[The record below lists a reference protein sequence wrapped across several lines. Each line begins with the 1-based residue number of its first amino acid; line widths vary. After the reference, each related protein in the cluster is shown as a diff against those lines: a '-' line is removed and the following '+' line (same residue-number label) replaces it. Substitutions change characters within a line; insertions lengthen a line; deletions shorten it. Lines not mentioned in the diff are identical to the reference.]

1 MRTLNFD
8 RFLNGVVLL
17 IIILG
22 LVNLYSAS
30 FYLDRSIFVKQVI
43 WVILGI
49 SVAILL
55 FSINIDDLLSFS
67 LFIYVLLF
75 VLTALTLFVG
85 KEIRGTKSWFSIMGM
100 GIQPSE
106 FLKFG
111 ILVLV
116 TKFLSREGVNL
127 EGFST
132 FLIVGLI
139 FFSPVIIL
147 ILQPDVGMII
157 SYAIIFI
164 LFALLAG
171 LNRNLLLILLLTIF
185 SFGFFPFFRAY
196 IDYLQKSNIEISGVM
211 LVLISKEFTIAFAV
225 SAVLIG
231 VISLLM
237 ARVFKDKVRLVFS
250 IIILFVSVGFLF
262 GNLAYDKLKPYQK
275 NRLMVFFNPQV
286 DRLGA
291 GYNVIQSEIAIGSGG
306 IVGKGFLN
314 GSQNKL
320 NILPERTTD
329 FAFSVLAEEWGFL
342 GVIVVLILYILL
354 FYRLISLMISSEDLK
369 SYLMMAMIVSIIF
382 TNFMINM
389 FMVLGL
395 APVTGLPLPFFSY
408 GGSSMITNLALIGL
422 ANNIY
427 KRRTIM
433 L

>member
-8 RFLNGVVLL
+8 RFLTGVVLL

-22 LVNLYSAS
+22 LINLYSAS

-49 SVAILL
+49 GVAILL

-85 KEIRGTKSWFSIMGM
+85 KEIRGTKSWLSIMGM

-127 EGFST
+127 ERFST

-157 SYAIIFI
+157 SYTIIFI

-171 LNRNLLLILLLTIF
+171 LNRSLLLILLLTIF

-196 IDYLQKSNIEISGVM
+196 IDHLQKSNIEISGVM
-211 LVLISKEFTIAFAV
+211 SVLISKEFTIAFAV
-225 SAVLIG
+225 SAVIIG
-231 VISLLM
+231 VISLLI

-342 GVIVVLILYILL
+342 GVIVVIILYILL

>member
-1 MRTLNFD
+1 M
-8 RFLNGVVLL
+8 
-17 IIILG
+17 
-22 LVNLYSAS
+22 S
-30 FYLDRSIFVKQVI
+30 
-43 WVILGI
+43 
-49 SVAILL
+49 
-55 FSINIDDLLSFS
+55 
-67 LFIYVLLF
+67 
-75 VLTALTLFVG
+75 
-85 KEIRGTKSWFSIMGM
+85 
-100 GIQPSE
+100 
-106 FLKFG
+106 
-111 ILVLV
+111 
-116 TKFLSREGVNL
+116 
-127 EGFST
+127 
-132 FLIVGLI
+132 
-139 FFSPVIIL
+139 
-147 ILQPDVGMII
+147 
-157 SYAIIFI
+157 
-164 LFALLAG
+164 
-171 LNRNLLLILLLTIF
+171 
-185 SFGFFPFFRAY
+185 
-196 IDYLQKSNIEISGVM
+196 
-211 LVLISKEFTIAFAV
+211 VLISKEFTIAFAV
-225 SAVLIG
+225 SAVIIG
-231 VISLLM
+231 VISLLI

-342 GVIVVLILYILL
+342 GVIVVIILYILL

>member
-8 RFLNGVVLL
+8 RFLTGVVLL
-17 IIILG
+17 IVILG

-49 SVAILL
+49 GVAILL

-75 VLTALTLFVG
+75 VLTVLTLFVG
-85 KEIRGTKSWFSIMGM
+85 KEIRGTKSWLSIMGM

-127 EGFST
+127 ERFST

-139 FFSPVIIL
+139 FFCPVIIL

-211 LVLISKEFTIAFAV
+211 SVLISKEFTIAFAV
-225 SAVLIG
+225 SAVIIG
-231 VISLLM
+231 VISLLI

-291 GYNVIQSEIAIGSGG
+291 GYNVIQSKIAIGSGG

-342 GVIVVLILYILL
+342 GVIVVIILYILL

-369 SYLMMAMIVSIIF
+369 SYLMMAMIASIIF

>member
-1 MRTLNFD
+1 MRVLNFD
-8 RFLNGVVLL
+8 RFLTGVVLL
-17 IIILG
+17 IILLG
-22 LVNLYSAS
+22 LINLYSAS
-30 FYLDRSIFVKQVI
+30 FYLDKSIFVKQII

-49 SVAILL
+49 GVAVLL
-55 FSINIDDLLSFS
+55 FSINIDDLLNFS
-67 LFIYVLLF
+67 LFVYILLF
-75 VLTALTLFVG
+75 FLTALTILVG
-85 KEIRGTKSWFSIMGM
+85 KEIRGTKSWLSIMGM

-106 FLKFG
+106 LLKFG

-116 TKFLSREGVNL
+116 TSFLSREGVNL
-127 EGFST
+127 ESFST
-132 FLIVGLI
+132 FVIVGLI

-147 ILQPDVGMII
+147 ILQPDIGMII

-171 LNRNLLLILLLTIF
+171 LNKNLLLILLLTIF

-196 IDYLQKSNIEISGVM
+196 IDYLQKINIEISRVTT
-211 LVLISKEFTIAFAV
+211 VLISKEFTIAFAISTMFV
-225 SAVLIG
+225 G
-231 VISLLM
+231 VISLLIS
-237 ARVFKDKVRLVFS
+237 RIFRDKVRLVFS
-250 IIILFVSVGFLF
+250 IIIFFISIGFLF

-306 IVGKGFLN
+306 ILGKGFLN

-320 NILPERTTD
+320 NILPERATD
-329 FAFSVLAEEWGFL
+329 FAFSVLAEEWGLL
-342 GVIVVLILYILL
+342 GVMVVLALYILL

-369 SYLMMAMIVSIIF
+369 SYLIMAMIASIIF

-389 FMVLGL
+389 LMVLGL

-422 ANNIY
+422 ANNVY
-427 KRRTIM
+427 RRRTIM

>member
-8 RFLNGVVLL
+8 RFLTGVVLL

-49 SVAILL
+49 GIAILL

-67 LFIYVLLF
+67 LFIYMLLF

-85 KEIRGTKSWFSIMGM
+85 KEIRGTKSWLSIMGM

-127 EGFST
+127 ERFST

-157 SYAIIFI
+157 SYTIIFI

-211 LVLISKEFTIAFAV
+211 SVLISKEFTIAFAV
-225 SAVLIG
+225 SAVIIG
-231 VISLLM
+231 VISLLI

-342 GVIVVLILYILL
+342 GVIVVIILYILL

-369 SYLMMAMIVSIIF
+369 SYLMMAMITSIIF

>member
-8 RFLNGVVLL
+8 RFLTGVVLL

-49 SVAILL
+49 GVAILL
-55 FSINIDDLLSFS
+55 FSMNIDDLLSFS
-67 LFIYVLLF
+67 LFIYMLLF

-85 KEIRGTKSWFSIMGM
+85 KEIRGTKSWLSIMGM

-127 EGFST
+127 ERFST

-171 LNRNLLLILLLTIF
+171 LNKNLLFILLLTIF

-211 LVLISKEFTIAFAV
+211 SVLISKEFTIAFAV
-225 SAVLIG
+225 SAVIIG
-231 VISLLM
+231 VISLLI
-237 ARVFKDKVRLVFS
+237 ARVFKDKVRLVFG
-250 IIILFVSVGFLF
+250 IIMLFVSVGFLF

-329 FAFSVLAEEWGFL
+329 FTFSVLAEEWGFL

-395 APVTGLPLPFFSY
+395 VPVTGLPLPFFSY

-427 KRRTIM
+427 KRRNIM